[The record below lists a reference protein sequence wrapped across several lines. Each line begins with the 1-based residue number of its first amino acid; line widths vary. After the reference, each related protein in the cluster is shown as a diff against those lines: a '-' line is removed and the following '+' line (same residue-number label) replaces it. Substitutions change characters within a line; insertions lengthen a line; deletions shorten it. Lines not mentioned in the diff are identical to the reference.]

1 MTMIN
6 TKHDNMVDLFIY
18 KLVLSFMKKKNHMRV
33 LCLVSANIKDSKQV
47 FTDHDPFITL
57 LVLIC
62 GTEYTLCLESE
73 VAYMKSLS

>member
-18 KLVLSFMKKKNHMRV
+18 KLVLSFMKKYHMRV

-47 FTDHDPFITL
+47 FTDHDPFIML

-62 GTEYTLCLESE
+62 DTEYTLCLESG
-73 VAYMKSLS
+73 S